1 MTESH
6 QGFVHFAANASHHGE
21 ASATTP
27 YSIGMGFEQNPYM
40 VLLHHMRQQIEY
52 YFSPHN
58 YSRDA
63 FLQHVIAAH
72 QGSVPVH
79 IIANFPKIQQL
90 YYQMMQYSYNSAL
103 AAPIE
108 VIVCRALAYSDHI
121 KVSNDGYFL
130 LPLWTVAQLAEP
142 PMPDSR
148 PTDTSVHSVDGAKRE
163 RPDTSK
169 ADVANP
175 TDTTNTTASPTSFV
189 SGSDESVSQ
198 TSTKDDTT
206 YPHQLQQPTPVLFT
220 QGGGYFVQPSHAVH
234 QPYCA
239 PIAQPI
245 IGMIPPTA
253 QQFPY
258 PSAYSIGH
266 HQQNHFV
273 SMEQQYLPPPYPQS
287 FTQIGAG
294 YPHIVTQ
301 AIPRGQASPS
311 NGQRLQQ
318 HPFVSNTNNI
328 PPLQD
333 VVREVP
339 IISLPPTTV
348 SPSEPPTMIHLH
360 DPSIVSPPQHEGRPP
375 PQHRNHRN
383 NSVKNVRRQ
392 LPYHRQSSSSSGRS
406 GGGVGRS
413 NSSKHPKKPLPVV
426 VASGNMVP
434 APEASQQVAADT
446 PVEGTT
452 VDDSIVALSQS
463 HVDDD
468 AGRGKSIAK
477 QQQQNRARGNKHSK
491 HRAHHKT
498 KVLTTPKEKTLLIDE
513 QFPYLTKDGVVTNR
527 IFDLNLRKDTVTA
540 NVGGSTTTNMFQP
553 ETPTKKKYAEALLQ
567 SSMVDKKVWIPS
579 STGPATAV
587 PNEADNTTKRLAADS
602 KVSSKSRN
610 DEDVSGVSGVTKV
623 LEKISI

>member
-1 MTESH
+1 MTEAQ

-21 ASATTP
+21 ASTTTP
-27 YSIGMGFEQNPYM
+27 YSIGMGLEQNPYM

-148 PTDTSVHSVDGAKRE
+148 PTDASVHSMDGAKRE
-163 RPDTSK
+163 RPDTAK

-206 YPHQLQQPTPVLFT
+206 YPHQLHHPTPVLFT
-220 QGGGYFVQPSHAVH
+220 QGGGYFVQPSHTVH
-234 QPYCA
+234 QPYFA

-266 HQQNHFV
+266 HQQNQFV

-294 YPHIVTQ
+294 SPHIVTQ
-301 AIPRGQASPS
+301 AIPHGQASPS
-311 NGQRLQQ
+311 NGHRSQQ
-318 HPFVSNTNNI
+318 QPFVSNTNNT

-339 IISLPPTTV
+339 IMSLPPTV

-413 NSSKHPKKPLPVV
+413 NSSKHPKKPPPVV
-426 VASGNMVP
+426 VGSGNMEP

-446 PVEGTT
+446 PLEVTA
-452 VDDSIVALSQS
+452 VDDSIVTLSQS

-468 AGRGKSIAK
+468 NGRGKSITK
-477 QQQQNRARGNKHSK
+477 QQQQHSRARGNKSNK
-491 HRAHHKT
+491 NRPYHKT
-498 KVLTTPKEKTLLIDE
+498 KVLTTPKEETLLIDE

-527 IFDLNLRKDTVTA
+527 IFDLDPREDTVTA

-553 ETPTKKKYAEALLQ
+553 ETRTKKKYAEALLQ
-567 SSMVDKKVWIPS
+567 SPMVDKKVWIPS
-579 STGPATAV
+579 STGPATVV
-587 PNEADNTTKRLAADS
+587 PNEADDTSKRLAADS

-610 DEDVSGVSGVTKV
+610 DDDVSGVSGVTKV